1 MSTGNLNFQIFI
13 FFNRSTM
20 TPLFPLEIITMEEI
34 SEINKNTEISEIPI

>member
-1 MSTGNLNFQIFI
+1 
-13 FFNRSTM
+13 M